1 MVLLLEHNFNL
12 IVDLVLV
19 FNVEVWELA
28 DFQSL
33 AIGT

>member
-1 MVLLLEHNFNL
+1 MVLLLKHNFNL

-28 DFQSL
+28 DFQGF